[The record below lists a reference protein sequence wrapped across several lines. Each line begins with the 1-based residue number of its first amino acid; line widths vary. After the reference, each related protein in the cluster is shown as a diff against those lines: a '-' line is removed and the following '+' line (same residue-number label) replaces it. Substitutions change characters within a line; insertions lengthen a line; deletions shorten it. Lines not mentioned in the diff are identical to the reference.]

1 MYYEKEIINNNT
13 LFSVHF
19 SFAVSQDFLVN
30 QIHEEQQ
37 KASSLTSQVPRDA
50 VTMAPGSSEERQML
64 ASPLMF
70 LRKWLGEVRENRLHF
85 ILELCLDINGK
96 LPNKK

>member
-1 MYYEKEIINNNT
+1 MYYEKEIIKNNT

-19 SFAVSQDFLVN
+19 SFAFSQDFLVH

-37 KASSLTSQVPRDA
+37 KASSLSSHVPGDA
-50 VTMAPGSSEERQML
+50 VTMATGSSEERQML

-70 LRKWLGEVRENRLHF
+70 LRKWLGEVRENGLNF
-85 ILELCLDINGK
+85 ILKLCLDMK
-96 LPNKK
+96 W